1 MGKVS
6 NKTGAIIYGAGLMIL
21 STVFVSFLVYQMQS
35 NPDSSQIVYW
45 LPATLSIIP
54 FSRGWAGL
62 SAIYH
67 ERNGREPWWSI
78 GRFTGRK

>member
-6 NKTGAIIYGAGLMIL
+6 NETGAIIYGAGLMIL
-21 STVFVSFLVYQMQS
+21 STAFVSFLVYQMQS
-35 NPDSSQIVYW
+35 DPDSSQIVYW
-45 LPATLSIIP
+45 LLATMSIIP
-54 FSRGWAGL
+54 FAWGWAGL

-67 ERNGREPWWSI
+67 ERCGREALWSI